1 MYRTWCKWSETLGV
15 GIKKGAHN
23 SSWVEEQ
30 MHLFAWEILQQLLNC
45 NIMHHLEL
53 LVDVAVKKSSQ
64 CNPGLV
70 KGISPEELNSYFDIV
85 NAICSAVALVL
96 PNQVSSCSNP
106 LFSDLKSM
114 IAAIPSNDMIKLK
127 LFFHPDCISQ
137 VLCCVPTNA
146 KAHMSTICMET
157 LNGLC
162 DVEGLSTN
170 VMSKIEELDKLCWDA
185 LLCHGGGDALS
196 GAERWKSYCCACHWN
211 FQTDCVDV

>member
-1 MYRTWCKWSETLGV
+1 M

-96 PNQVSSCSNP
+96 PNQVSS
-106 LFSDLKSM
+106 
-114 IAAIPSNDMIKLK
+114 
-127 LFFHPDCISQ
+127 
-137 VLCCVPTNA
+137 
-146 KAHMSTICMET
+146 
-157 LNGLC
+157 
-162 DVEGLSTN
+162 
-170 VMSKIEELDKLCWDA
+170 
-185 LLCHGGGDALS
+185 
-196 GAERWKSYCCACHWN
+196 
-211 FQTDCVDV
+211 